1 MAKPEPRRGFT
12 IGVEVVPGTT
22 LAQARGLERCIEDY
36 ADAHELQVSGHH
48 LTYVVSASDRS
59 LTTVDQVD
67 LLDWLI
73 DQPGVR
79 NVRLSPLALGDS
91 PAAWADGFV
100 LVASCDVPVIG
111 LKLLYRCRR
120 VTAEQYLQILGGFV
134 RSLSVH

>member
-1 MAKPEPRRGFT
+1 MTKPEPHRAFT

-22 LAQARGLERCIEDY
+22 LAEARTLERRIEDY
-36 ADAHELQVSGHH
+36 ADAHELQIAGHH
-48 LTYVVSASDRS
+48 LTYVVSAAERS
-59 LTTVDQVD
+59 LSAVDQVD

-79 NVRLSPLALGDS
+79 NVRLSPLALSDT
-91 PAAWADGFV
+91 PAAWSEGFL

-120 VTAEQYLQILGGFV
+120 ITAEQYLQILGGFV
-134 RSLSVH
+134 RSLNVH

>member
-1 MAKPEPRRGFT
+1 MARPEPHRAFT

-36 ADAHELQVSGHH
+36 ADAHELQIAGHH
-48 LTYVVSASDRS
+48 LTYVVSAAERS
-59 LTTVDQVD
+59 LTAADQVD

-79 NVRLSPLALGDS
+79 NVRLSPLAAS
-91 PAAWADGFV
+91 EAPATWSEGFL
-100 LVASCDVPVIG
+100 LVATCDVPAIG

-120 VTAEQYLQILGGFV
+120 ITSEQYLQILGGFV